1 MNYRAITAGILAGA
15 VALAMGA
22 PAQAAETYKIGVVTP
37 LSGKISIYGEGFRK
51 AMELAVD
58 KINAA
63 GGVKGR
69 KLEIIFED
77 NGSTSQGSV
86 SAIQKHIAIR
96 KLPLVFGPGASSNFL
111 AVCPIAQ
118 NAKVVLIAAESA
130 AAKISNCGSYV
141 YRVFPSDKLQGK
153 GVSDLV
159 KRLKVTSVALTYIN
173 NDWGVGLAEVFK
185 ANFTAAGGKIVG
197 EFAHDEGKT
206 DYRAE
211 VLRLKNYGAKYVVNL
226 TYLKEGATIL
236 KQAMQNNFRPQWIMG
251 SATRSGKLVKLAG
264 KAAEGVIGTYPTVAR
279 DRPPY
284 KEYLAAWKAK
294 YPVTKPA
301 IFGEY
306 NYDMVMVAARA
317 IAGAKTYTAEAIRK
331 ALPAAGKSYTGATGN
346 KAFTAQGDI
355 IDATYGVWT
364 VKDGKITDYKK

>member
-1 MNYRAITAGILAGA
+1 MNTRAITTGIIAGA
-15 VALAMGA
+15 VALGLSA
-22 PAQAAETYKIGVVTP
+22 PAQAAETIKIGAVTP

-58 KINAA
+58 KINA
-63 GGVKGR
+63 GGGIKGK

-77 NGSTSQGSV
+77 NASTSQGSV
-86 SAIQKHIAIR
+86 SAIQKHISIR
-96 KLPLVFGPGASSNFL
+96 KLPIVFGPAASSNFL

-118 NAKVVLIAAESA
+118 SAKVVLIAAESA

-159 KRLKVTSVALTYIN
+159 KRLGVNSVALTYVN

-185 ANFTAAGGKIVG
+185 AKFTAAGGKIVG

-211 VLRLKNYGAKYVVNL
+211 ALRLKKYGAKYVVNL
-226 TYLKEGATIL
+226 TYVKEGATLL
-236 KQAMQNNFRPQWIMG
+236 KQAAQNNYRPQWIMG
-251 SATRSGKLVKLAG
+251 SATRSAKFVSLAG

-279 DRPPY
+279 DKAPY
-284 KEYLAAWKAK
+284 KAYLAAWKAK
-294 YPVTKPA
+294 YPGKKAP

-317 IAGAKTYTAEAIRK
+317 IAAAGSYNAEAIRK
-331 ALPAAGKSYTGATGN
+331 ALSAAGKSYNGVTGN
-346 KAFTAQGDI
+346 KAFSAQGDI
-355 IDATYGVWT
+355 LNATYGVWT
-364 VKDGKITDYKK
+364 VKGGKITEYKK